1 MSSLEQCH
9 YGGAQFLRYALPFVA
24 KAMDS
29 LPSLPSF
36 KAEPSNKKGRY
47 RFVELKEP
55 NWWQLPNELRSLL
68 LDSYSG
74 RSFTNLLERTPPFC
88 HILGKTLHLQELG
101 QGHTYESSKDI
112 ALEFLRAYL
121 FASGPV
127 RWKPALFSKVWV
139 DLISYFDPNSTTLE
153 YSLYAPIAFMS
164 GVAQSLK
171 LDDGFEIKR
180 LSVHQVARLATI
192 NPTLAGVSLYHR
204 FSLWPIH
211 FFVKRLTFSKQV
223 SGAAFTHGEI
233 PPYVAQLNEEISI
246 LRSLFNENLAVPR
259 YALLRDT
266 YPRDPG
272 GGPLTELPWR
282 VRYPNRLDAP
292 KGEHARRYARLRTK
306 YFSLRGTRG
315 WENLS
320 ASMRRFAMAW
330 ENPFRSDILA
340 DVVAALEYL
349 VVQSKT
355 EVSYRLRVRVA
366 HFLAKSA
373 PKRQEI
379 LKNLSDAYDYRSRT
393 FHGGFVFDN
402 IAEWETAINLK
413 AAKGKQGNPF
423 HDVNEVHRLIYQ
435 VTTYYRP
442 LLINMIE
449 NSQSELNWTAL
460 GL

>member
-1 MSSLEQCH
+1 MSYAVYCLTHTQGDH
-9 YGGAQFLRYALPFVA
+9 LRIFLSARL
-24 KAMDS
+24 
-29 LPSLPSF
+29 
-36 KAEPSNKKGRY
+36 
-47 RFVELKEP
+47 
-55 NWWQLPNELRSLL
+55 
-68 LDSYSG
+68 
-74 RSFTNLLERTPPFC
+74 PFC

-266 YPRDPG
+266 YPRYRG

-282 VRYPNRLDAP
+282 VRYPTGSMLRRANTQDAMLDSEP
-292 KGEHARRYARLRTK
+292 
-306 YFSLRGTRG
+306 S
-315 WENLS
+315 
-320 ASMRRFAMAW
+320 
-330 ENPFRSDILA
+330 ILA
-340 DVVAALEYL
+340 CVVLAAGRICPPVCEDL
-349 VVQSKT
+349 QWPG
-355 EVSYRLRVRVA
+355 RIHFVRT
-366 HFLAKSA
+366 FC
-373 PKRQEI
+373 RCRC
-379 LKNLSDAYDYRSRT
+379 RSRIFGCT
-393 FHGGFVFDN
+393 KQNRSQLSV
-402 IAEWETAINLK
+402 K
-413 AAKGKQGNPF
+413 SKGCTLPC
-423 HDVNEVHRLIYQ
+423 
-435 VTTYYRP
+435 
-442 LLINMIE
+442 
-449 NSQSELNWTAL
+449 
-460 GL
+460 